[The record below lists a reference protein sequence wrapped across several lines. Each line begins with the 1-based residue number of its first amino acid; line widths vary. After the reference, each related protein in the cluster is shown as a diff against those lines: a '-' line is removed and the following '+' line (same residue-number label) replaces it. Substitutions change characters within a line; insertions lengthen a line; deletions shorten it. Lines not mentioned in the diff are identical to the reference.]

1 MTPYHQMILLPY
13 QAAVY
18 VFNIIQTSLYTFAL
32 GIKNSSF
39 QVVNA
44 LQPWFQKAI
53 EILLC

>member
-53 EILLC
+53 EIQLC